1 MPAGDRTGPWGGGPR
16 TGRGLGY
23 CSGYGAPGYMTPAPG
38 MAFGWGF
45 GRGLGLGRGYGRGLG
60 RGRGRG
66 ARFPVAWGYWGSP
79 YPPAAPLGYTQAAGA
94 WPPAEEEAA
103 LADEAKFLEAEL
115 ARIRE
120 RLSELK
126 KAPKGMKTDEK

>member
-1 MPAGDRTGPWGGGPR
+1 MPAGDRTGPWGAGPR
-16 TGRGLGY
+16 TGRGFGY
-23 CSGYGAPGYMTPAPG
+23 CSGNSAPGYMSPGPG
-38 MAFGWGF
+38 MGLGRGF

-60 RGRGRG
+60 MGRGR
-66 ARFPVAWGYWGSP
+66 RSRHPGYWGFWGYP
-79 YPPAAPLGYTQAAGA
+79 YPPAAPLGYSQTVGA

-126 KAPKGMKTDEK
+126 KAPKGTKKDEK